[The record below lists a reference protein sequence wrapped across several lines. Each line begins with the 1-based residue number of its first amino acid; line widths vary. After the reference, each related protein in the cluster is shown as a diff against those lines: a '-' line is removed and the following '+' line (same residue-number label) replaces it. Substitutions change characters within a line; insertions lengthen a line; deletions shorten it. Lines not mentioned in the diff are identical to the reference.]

1 MDMDDTPLEGGAS
14 RRTSSVELYRILGD
28 HRGVVLG
35 KVADNH
41 GSKEVTSV
49 AEAHRLL
56 SLAEPHSVLGHRLEH
71 RLEIEGGPPD
81 HLEELA
87 GRRLLLERDSQLAV
101 TCLELLEQTHV
112 LEGNHGL
119 VGERLKERDLFVAER
134 SRLTAP
140 DADRP
145 RRLPLAEDRHGEDRA

>member
-1 MDMDDTPLEGGAS
+1 MNMDGTPLEGGAS
-14 RRTSSVELYRILGD
+14 RRTSPVELYWILRD

-41 GSKEVTSV
+41 GSKEVTIV
-49 AEAHRLL
+49 AEDHRLL

-87 GRRLLLERDSQLAV
+87 GRRLLLERDPQLTVARFQ
-101 TCLELLEQTHV
+101 LREQTHV
-112 LEGNHGL
+112 LDGDH
-119 VGERLKERDLFVAER
+119 RLL
-134 SRLTAP
+134 S
-140 DADRP
+140 
-145 RRLPLAEDRHGEDRA
+145 